1 MSHEEK
7 HWIHEPKQD
16 RSKDTS
22 ERILEAARGLLEE
35 QTFDTVSVA
44 AIADR
49 AGISVGG
56 FYARFPNKEALL
68 HAFDEYLVEQVLRI
82 VRKEMDPAR
91 WRGKSVAEVIEGYI
105 RMTAD
110 VFVRNRGVMK
120 HVTIRTRTSE
130 DPAFLRRVQDFNR
143 TAHGLLHQR
152 LMERREQITH
162 PDPEVAADFG
172 VMFVS
177 AALREMIL
185 FGERKLNLSTVAG
198 QKLVRE
204 LTRAYCNYL
213 GASSR

>member
-110 VFVRNRGVMK
+110 VFAQHRGVMK
-120 HVTIRTRTSE
+120 HVTIRTRTS
-130 DPAFLRRVQDFNR
+130 
-143 TAHGLLHQR
+143 
-152 LMERREQITH
+152 
-162 PDPEVAADFG
+162 
-172 VMFVS
+172 
-177 AALREMIL
+177 
-185 FGERKLNLSTVAG
+185 
-198 QKLVRE
+198 
-204 LTRAYCNYL
+204 
-213 GASSR
+213 